1 VRLHLFAPAKV
12 NWTLEVLGRRED
24 GYHEVMTILQTLD
37 IGDRVALSPSD
48 EVQVRVSGR
57 VGGLAEESPE
67 QNLAFR
73 AAVALRQEAGGNG
86 LGALIELEKVVPA
99 AAGLGGGSSD
109 AAAVLR
115 GLNHLWSL
123 DLPPA
128 ELSRIGSNLGAD
140 VPFFLYGGTAQASG
154 RGDNVAPLP
163 DVPSRRLLIVV
174 PPGAIPGKTAEMY
187 RRLTPEHYTGGERT
201 RRLVD
206 KLVAGGSV
214 SDDDIFNVFEQVLA
228 GAVPAAAAAIER
240 CREAGL
246 DQPHLAGSGPAF
258 FFLLPEGEE
267 TPSFREG
274 PLLEAGLELFY
285 AGTLDSKAS
294 TTWREEV

>member
-1 VRLHLFAPAKV
+1 MRLHLFAPAKV
-12 NWTLEVLGRRED
+12 NGTLEVLGRRGD

-48 EVQVRVSGR
+48 EVRVRLSGR
-57 VGGLAEESPE
+57 AGSLAAEPPE

-73 AAVALRQEAGGNG
+73 AAMALRQEVDVTN

-115 GLNHLWSL
+115 GLNVLWGLGLSL
-123 DLPPA
+123 E
-128 ELSRIGSNLGAD
+128 ELSVIGSRLGAD
-140 VPFFLYGGTAQASG
+140 VPFFLNGGTAQASG
-154 RGDNVAPLP
+154 RGEDVTPLP
-163 DVPSRRLLIVV
+163 DVPSRRLLIVL
-174 PPGAIPGKTAEMY
+174 PSGSLLRKTAEMY
-187 RRLTPEHYTGGERT
+187 RRLTPEHSTGGERT
-201 RRLVD
+201 RRLAD
-206 KLVAGGSV
+206 KLAAGGSV
-214 SDDDIFNVFEQVLA
+214 SDDDIFNVFERVLA
-228 GAVPAAAAAIER
+228 EAVPAAAAAIER

-246 DQPHLAGSGPAF
+246 GRPHLAGSGPAF

-267 TPSFREG
+267 TLSFREG

-294 TTWREEV
+294 TAWREEA

>member
-48 EVQVRVSGR
+48 EVRVRLSGR
-57 VGGLAEESPE
+57 AGSLAAEPPE

-73 AAVALRQEAGGNG
+73 AAMALRQEVDVTN

-115 GLNHLWSL
+115 GLNVLWGLGLSL
-123 DLPPA
+123 E
-128 ELSRIGSNLGAD
+128 ELSVIGSRLGAD
-140 VPFFLYGGTAQASG
+140 VPFFLNGGTAQASG
-154 RGDNVAPLP
+154 RGENVAPLP

-174 PPGAIPGKTAEMY
+174 PSGSFPRKTAEMY

-206 KLVAGGSV
+206 KLTAGGSV
-214 SDDDIFNVFEQVLA
+214 SDDDIFNVFEGVLA
-228 GAVPAAAAAIER
+228 EALPAAAAAIER

-246 DQPHLAGSGPAF
+246 GRPHLAGSGPAL

-267 TPSFREG
+267 TLSFREG
-274 PLLEAGLELFY
+274 LLSEAGLELFY
-285 AGTLDSKAS
+285 AGTLDSRAA

>member
-37 IGDRVALSPSD
+37 IGDRVTLSPDD
-48 EVQVRVSGR
+48 EVQVRLSGR
-57 VGGLAEESPE
+57 VGGLAEEPPE
-67 QNLAFR
+67 QNLALR
-73 AAVALRQEAGGNG
+73 AAMALRQEVGGKG
-86 LGALIELEKVVPA
+86 PGALIELEKVVPA

-115 GLNHLWSL
+115 GLNALWGLGLSL
-123 DLPPA
+123 E
-128 ELSRIGSNLGAD
+128 ELSVIGSRLGAD
-140 VPFFLYGGTAQASG
+140 VPFFLHGGTAQASG
-154 RGDNVAPLP
+154 RGEDVAPLP

-174 PPGAIPGKTAEMY
+174 PPGSFSRKTAEMY

-206 KLVAGGSV
+206 KLTAGGSV
-214 SDDDIFNVFEQVLA
+214 ADDDIFNVFERVLA
-228 GAVPAAAAAIER
+228 GAVPAAAVIER

-246 DQPHLAGSGPAF
+246 GRPHLAGSGPAF

-274 PLLEAGLELFY
+274 FLLDADLELFY
-285 AGTLDSKAS
+285 AGTLDSRAS

>member
-1 VRLHLFAPAKV
+1 MRLHLFAPAKV
-12 NWTLEVLGRRED
+12 NWTLEVLGRRPD
-24 GYHEVMTILQTLD
+24 GYHEVMTVLQTLD
-37 IGDRVALSPSD
+37 LCDRVVLSPARD
-48 EVQVRVSGR
+48 VQVRVTGR
-57 VGGLAEESPE
+57 VADLSEVSAEE
-67 QNLAFR
+67 NLAFR
-73 AAVALRQEAGGNG
+73 AAVVLRQEVAEEG

-115 GLNHLWSL
+115 GLNALWGLGLSL
-123 DLPPA
+123 E
-128 ELSRIGSNLGAD
+128 ELSVIGSRLGAD
-140 VPFFLYGGTAQASG
+140 VPFFLHGGTAQASG
-154 RGDNVAPLP
+154 RGEDVAPLP

-174 PPGAIPGKTAEMY
+174 PPGSFSRKTAEMY

-206 KLVAGGSV
+206 KLTAGGSV
-214 SDDDIFNVFEQVLA
+214 ADDDIFNVFERVLA
-228 GAVPAAAAAIER
+228 GAVPAAAVIER

-246 DQPHLAGSGPAF
+246 GRPHLAGSGPAF

-274 PLLEAGLELFY
+274 FLLDADLELFY
-285 AGTLDSKAS
+285 AGTLGCKAS
-294 TTWREEV
+294 TTRREEV

>member
-37 IGDRVALSPSD
+37 IGDRVTLSPDD
-48 EVQVRVSGR
+48 EVQVRLSGR
-57 VGGLAEESPE
+57 VGGLAEEPSE
-67 QNLAFR
+67 RNLAFR
-73 AAVALRQEAGGNG
+73 AAMALRQEVGGKG

-115 GLNHLWSL
+115 GLNVLWGLGLSL
-123 DLPPA
+123 E
-128 ELSRIGSNLGAD
+128 ELSMIGSRLGAD
-140 VPFFLYGGTAQASG
+140 VPVFLHGGTAQASG
-154 RGDNVAPLP
+154 RGEDVTPLP

-174 PPGAIPGKTAEMY
+174 PPVSLPGKTAEMY

-214 SDDDIFNVFEQVLA
+214 ADDDIFNVFERVLA

-246 DQPHLAGSGPAF
+246 GQPHLAGSGPAF

-274 PLLEAGLELFY
+274 LLLEAGLELFY

-294 TTWREEV
+294 AARREEV

>member
-48 EVQVRVSGR
+48 EVEVRVRGR
-57 VGGLAEESPE
+57 AGSLAEEPPE

-73 AAVALRQEAGGNG
+73 AAIALRQEAGGNG
-86 LGALIELEKVVPA
+86 PGALIELEKVVPA

-115 GLNHLWSL
+115 GLNVLWGLGLSL
-123 DLPPA
+123 E
-128 ELSRIGSNLGAD
+128 ELSVIGSRLGAD

-154 RGDNVAPLP
+154 RGEDVAPLP

-187 RRLTPEHYTGGERT
+187 RRLTPEHYTEGERT

-206 KLVAGGSV
+206 KLTAGGSI
-214 SDDDIFNVFEQVLA
+214 SDDDIFNVFERVL
-228 GAVPAAAAAIER
+228 GEVLPAAAAAIER
-240 CREAGL
+240 CREVGL
-246 DQPHLAGSGPAF
+246 GRPHLAGSGPAF
-258 FFLLPEGEE
+258 FFLLPEGGE

-274 PLLEAGLELFY
+274 LLSESGLELFY
-285 AGTLDSKAS
+285 AGTLDCKAS
-294 TTWREEV
+294 AAWREEV

>member
-1 VRLHLFAPAKV
+1 M

-37 IGDRVALSPSD
+37 IGDRVTLSPDD
-48 EVQVRVSGR
+48 EVQVRLSGR
-57 VGGLAEESPE
+57 VGGLAEEPPE
-67 QNLAFR
+67 QNLALR
-73 AAVALRQEAGGNG
+73 AAMALRQEVGGKG
-86 LGALIELEKVVPA
+86 PGALIELEKVVPA

-115 GLNHLWSL
+115 GLNALWGLGLSL
-123 DLPPA
+123 E
-128 ELSRIGSNLGAD
+128 ELSVIGSRLGAD
-140 VPFFLYGGTAQASG
+140 VPFFLHGGTAQASG
-154 RGDNVAPLP
+154 RGEDVTPLP

-174 PPGAIPGKTAEMY
+174 PPVSLPGKTAGMY

-206 KLVAGGSV
+206 KLTAGGSV
-214 SDDDIFNVFEQVLA
+214 SDDDIFNVFERVLA

-246 DQPHLAGSGPAF
+246 GRPHLAGSGPAF
-258 FFLLPEGEE
+258 FFLLPEGEG
-267 TPSFREG
+267 TPSFQEG

-294 TTWREEV
+294 AARREEV

>member
-12 NWTLEVLGRRED
+12 NWTLEVLGRRPD
-24 GYHEVMTILQTLD
+24 GYHEVMTVLQTLD
-37 IGDRVALSPSD
+37 LCDRVVLSPARD
-48 EVQVRVSGR
+48 VQVRVTGR
-57 VGGLAEESPE
+57 VADLSEVSAEE
-67 QNLAFR
+67 NLALR
-73 AAVALRQEAGGNG
+73 AAMALRQEVGGKG
-86 LGALIELEKVVPA
+86 PGALIELEKVVPA

-115 GLNHLWSL
+115 GLNALWGLGLSL
-123 DLPPA
+123 E
-128 ELSRIGSNLGAD
+128 ELSVIGSRLGAD
-140 VPFFLYGGTAQASG
+140 VPFFLHGGTAQASG
-154 RGDNVAPLP
+154 RGEDVTPLP

-174 PPGAIPGKTAEMY
+174 PPVSLPGKTAGMY

-206 KLVAGGSV
+206 KLTAGGSV
-214 SDDDIFNVFEQVLA
+214 SDDDIFNVFERVLA

-246 DQPHLAGSGPAF
+246 GRPHLAGSGPAF
-258 FFLLPEGEE
+258 FFLLPEGEG
-267 TPSFREG
+267 TPSFQEG

>member
-24 GYHEVMTILQTLD
+24 GYHEVMTILQALD
-37 IGDRVALSPSD
+37 VGDRVTLSPDD
-48 EVQVRVSGR
+48 EVQVRLSGR
-57 VGGLAEESPE
+57 VGGLAEEPSE
-67 QNLAFR
+67 RNLAFR
-73 AAVALRQEAGGNG
+73 AAMALRQEVGGNG

-115 GLNHLWSL
+115 GLSALWGLGLSL
-123 DLPPA
+123 E
-128 ELSRIGSNLGAD
+128 ELSVIGSRLGAD
-140 VPFFLYGGTAQASG
+140 VPFFLHGGTAQASG
-154 RGDNVAPLP
+154 RGEDVTPLP

-187 RRLTPEHYTGGERT
+187 RRLTPEHYTEGERT
-201 RRLVD
+201 RRLAE

-214 SDDDIFNVFEQVLA
+214 ADDDIFNVFERVLA
-228 GAVPAAAAAIER
+228 EALPAAAAVER
-240 CREAGL
+240 CCEAGL
-246 DQPHLAGSGPAF
+246 GRPHLAGSGPAL
-258 FFLLPEGEE
+258 FFLLPEGGE

-274 PLLEAGLELFY
+274 LLSEAGLELFY
-285 AGTLDSKAS
+285 AGTLDCKAS
-294 TTWREEV
+294 TAWREEV

>member
-37 IGDRVALSPSD
+37 IGDRVTLAPSD

-57 VGGLAEESPE
+57 VGGLAEEPSE
-67 QNLAFR
+67 RNLAFR
-73 AAVALRQEAGGNG
+73 AAMALRQEAGGNG
-86 LGALIELEKVVPA
+86 LGALIELEKMVPA

-115 GLNHLWSL
+115 GLNALWRLGLSL
-123 DLPPA
+123 E
-128 ELSRIGSNLGAD
+128 ELSVIGSRLGAD
-140 VPFFLYGGTAQASG
+140 VPFFLHGGTAQASG
-154 RGDNVAPLP
+154 RGEDVAPLP

-206 KLVAGGSV
+206 KLATGGSV
-214 SDDDIFNVFEQVLA
+214 ADDDIFNVFERVLGEA
-228 GAVPAAAAAIER
+228 LPAAAAAIER

-246 DQPHLAGSGPAF
+246 GHPHLAGSGPAF
-258 FFLLPEGEE
+258 FFLLPEREE

-274 PLLEAGLELFY
+274 LLLEAGLELLC
-285 AGTLDSKAS
+285 AGTLDCKAS
-294 TTWREEV
+294 TTRREEV

>member
-1 VRLHLFAPAKV
+1 MRLHLFAPAKV
-12 NWTLEVLGRRED
+12 NWTLEVLGRRPD
-24 GYHEVMTILQTLD
+24 GYHEVMTVLQTLD
-37 IGDRVALSPSD
+37 LCDRVVLSPARD
-48 EVQVRVSGR
+48 VQVRVTGR
-57 VGGLAEESPE
+57 VADLSEVSAEE
-67 QNLAFR
+67 NLALR
-73 AAVALRQEAGGNG
+73 AAMALRQEVGGKG
-86 LGALIELEKVVPA
+86 PGALIELEKVVPA

-115 GLNHLWSL
+115 GLNALWGLGLSL
-123 DLPPA
+123 E
-128 ELSRIGSNLGAD
+128 ELSVIGSRLGAD
-140 VPFFLYGGTAQASG
+140 VPFFLHGGTAQASG
-154 RGDNVAPLP
+154 RGEDVTPLP

-174 PPGAIPGKTAEMY
+174 PPVSLPGKTAGMY

-206 KLVAGGSV
+206 KLTAGGSV
-214 SDDDIFNVFEQVLA
+214 SDDDIFNVFERVLA

-246 DQPHLAGSGPAF
+246 GRPHLAGSGPAF

-267 TPSFREG
+267 TLSFREG

-285 AGTLDSKAS
+285 AGTLDSEAS
-294 TTWREEV
+294 TAWREEV